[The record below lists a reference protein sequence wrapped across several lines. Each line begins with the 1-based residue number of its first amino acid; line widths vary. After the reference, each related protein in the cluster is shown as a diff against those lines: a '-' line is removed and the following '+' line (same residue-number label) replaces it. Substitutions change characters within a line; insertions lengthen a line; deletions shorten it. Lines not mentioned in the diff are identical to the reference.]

1 MWRPLT
7 CVLVLVIVS
16 GAETVSP
23 PSCTFDNGWC
33 QWRPLNNS
41 LGFTWHMGS
50 GPTIDRLS
58 GPDGDHTTTHGKY
71 IFIKGRDAQG
81 KSRNTSAVLESDV
94 AVTSGMQI
102 SFWYYMNGIGI
113 GSLTLAMSEGN
124 GSVTTL
130 WEKEGRQGPSWIQAT
145 VDLPPGNYVISFKA
159 TTRLFYG
166 SDLAI
171 DDVEIGPVPTT
182 TNPPPTTLPPSSELP
197 FFCNFDSS
205 AGLCGLQL
213 IPSLG
218 NTVGWN
224 MTSHTKSFSHHGHT
238 YIHGDAS
245 GEKGKYLL
253 LSNWNQGENGDA
265 AQIVSP
271 FFRNDGASC
280 LSLTLYLPGISSGT
294 LSVYQKLQSEKELKL
309 LHEEAYKND
318 VSGNWSSLL
327 VTLKESTLFQ
337 VILEGSYTG
346 YNASVI
352 GVDDIK
358 IEHGACVHTTTSV
371 STKPPTS
378 AASPTSSETSTK
390 STKLT
395 TKSVTSTQVG
405 ISSNPTTSLVSSNLH
420 TSSTSLNKI
429 STTMSSSL
437 SSPEATSSF
446 MTSTPS
452 SVSSTTS
459 SMTTPTFSST
469 STFPISTIQRPT
481 TTVAS
486 PASVST
492 TVSSTNSPAFS
503 STSVSST
510 ESSTNSPA
518 LSSTSVLSTESSTNS
533 PALSS
538 TYVSSTVSSTTPST
552 LSSTSVSSTESST
565 NSPALSSTSVSS
577 TESSTNSPALS
588 STYVS
593 STVSSTNSP
602 ALSSTSVSSTESST
616 NSPALSTTTVSPTV
630 SFTTPSTLSLT
641 SISSS
646 VPFSIKHTRTML
658 TTEADIQTTT
668 LKSEFTSLLNATK
681 TSESSLSS
689 TSSSTILLS
698 TVMSVLQST
707 PSKKPTMKS
716 STPTS
721 PTPEVTSSTDF
732 PTEASNTSGRET
744 TAIVLGVCLPII
756 ALVIISVI
764 VLICKKDNSMNSIQ
778 CQKRT
783 RRKEEKYSNVTIEM
797 SAKQNG
803 VEHVQVAVTGFRTL
817 ET

>member
-7 CVLVLVIVS
+7 CVLLLVIVS

-23 PSCTFDNGWC
+23 PSCTFDKGWC

-41 LGFTWHMGS
+41 LGFTWQMGS
-50 GPTIDRLS
+50 GPTVDRLS

-71 IFIKGRDAQG
+71 IYIKGRDAHG
-81 KSRNTSAVLESDV
+81 NSRNASAVVESDV

-113 GSLTLAMSEGN
+113 GSLTLAMSEGS

-130 WEKEGRQGPSWIQAT
+130 WEKQGRQGPSWIQAT

-159 TTRLFYG
+159 TIRLFYG

-182 TNPPPTTLPPSSELP
+182 TTPPPTTLPPSSELP

-218 NTVGWN
+218 NTVGWI
-224 MTSHTKSFSHHGHT
+224 MTSKSFSHDGYT

-245 GEKGKYLL
+245 GGKGKYLL

-271 FFRNDGASC
+271 FFRNNGAAC
-280 LSLTLYLPGISSGT
+280 LSLKLYLARISSGT
-294 LSVYQKLQSEKELKL
+294 LSVYQKLLSEKDLEL

-318 VSGNWSSLL
+318 VVSGHWSSLL
-327 VTLKESTLFQ
+327 VTLKNSTFFQ
-337 VILEGSYTG
+337 VVLEGSYTG
-346 YNASVI
+346 YLGSVI

-358 IEHGACVHTTTSV
+358 IEHGPCVHTTTSV

-378 AASPTSSETSTK
+378 AASPTSSETTKK

-395 TKSVTSTQVG
+395 TKSVTSIQVG

-452 SVSSTTS
+452 PVSSTTS

-469 STFPISTIQRPT
+469 STFPISSIQRPT

-486 PASVST
+486 PPSVST
-492 TVSSTNSPAFS
+492 TVSSTNSPALSSTSVSSTESSTNSPALSSTYVSSTVSSTTTPTLS

-538 TYVSSTVSSTTPST
+538 TYVSSTVSSTNPSTLSSISVSSTESSTNSPT

-565 NSPALSSTSVSS
+565 NSSALSTTS
-577 TESSTNSPALS
+577 
-588 STYVS
+588 VS
-593 STVSSTNSP
+593 STVSST
-602 ALSSTSVSSTESST
+602 
-616 NSPALSTTTVSPTV
+616 
-630 SFTTPSTLSLT
+630 TPSTLSST

-689 TSSSTILLS
+689 TSSSAILLS